1 MIFKLTLVSPIHF
14 TYSIR
19 IRFSLPIFNRV
30 VAIVFRNLAVFSFL
44 WYLYYGSP
52 GQARSGKKSK
62 ADRMNNTLKI
72 IHNSLF

>member
-30 VAIVFRNLAVFSFL
+30 VATVSRNLAVFSFL
-44 WYLYYGSP
+44 WYLYYGSSLA
-52 GQARSGKKSK
+52 GQIR
-62 ADRMNNTLKI
+62 
-72 IHNSLF
+72 